1 MLITLVD
8 DSISYNGMT
17 TPYQPLGGAEK
28 AFASLPAALARC
40 GHIVRAITRADHA
53 VSIENVSW
61 LNFESRIPPI
71 TEVLIAF
78 KKPSLL
84 EMTRA
89 TGSKILWIP
98 GSTDYLNQP
107 EVKQLLERN
116 KAKIVLQGTTHLQSF
131 NTDTDLTYRSI
142 TPGVRDEYRESD
154 TMQFSET
161 PTAICTT
168 HPKQGMSWLLDL
180 WSNKIQPNVIN
191 AELHIYSATFKRAQ
205 DNGEVAD
212 DLLPIWEKIING
224 KDKGIKIISPAGDN
238 DMAKQYRYASVHL
251 YPGSDKEMYCSTLA
265 ESQAVGVPAVARPL
279 GAVKERIVDCQ
290 TGFLAAEEDEF
301 VEHAIM
307 MLSDFEQREAI
318 SKSARRYGTA
328 RSWDTV
334 AREFE
339 TLF

>member
-1 MLITLVD
+1 
-8 DSISYNGMT
+8 MT
-17 TPYQPLGGAEK
+17 PTYQPLGGAEK

-40 GHIVRAITRADHA
+40 GHVVRAITRAPHA

-78 KKPSLL
+78 RKPSLL

-89 TGSKILWIP
+89 TGSRILWVP
-98 GSTDYLNQP
+98 GSTGYLDQP

-116 KAKIVLQGTTHLQSF
+116 QAKIVLQGTTHLESF
-131 NTDTDLTYRSI
+131 NLESDLKYRAI
-142 TPGVRDEYRESD
+142 TPGVRDEYRECD
-154 TMQFSET
+154 PIQFSDT

-180 WSNKIQPNVIN
+180 WCDKIHPKVEE
-191 AELHIYSATFKRAQ
+191 AELHIFSASLHRM
-205 DNGEVAD
+205 DESGEIVD
-212 DLLPIWEKIING
+212 DLLPIWEQVLKG
-224 KDKGIKIISPAGDN
+224 KEKGVRIISPAGDN
-238 DMAKQYRYASVHL
+238 DMVKQFRYASVHL
-251 YPGSDKEMYCSTLA
+251 YPGSEKEMYCSTLA

-279 GAVKERIVDCQ
+279 GAVKERIVDHQ
-290 TGFLAAEEDEF
+290 TGFLASDEDEF
-301 VEHAIM
+301 AKQAVM
-307 MLSDFEQREAI
+307 MLSEHDQRDTI
-318 SKSARRYGTA
+318 SKSARRYGSA
-328 RSWDTV
+328 RGWDTV